1 MVYENSGGNPGISPR
16 RGLPGMRSKLAQ
28 NAPLTVAFLGGSIT
42 EGAGASDA
50 DATSW
55 RALTGQYL
63 QSVYTGQPM
72 RCINAGVGGTT
83 STFGAHRFEEHVLRE
98 GPVDLLFV
106 EFSVNDGEDREE
118 SVRGMEGIVRQCRRL
133 SPDTELCFVYT
144 AADKNLTGYKP
155 FNIAVHEEVAEYYGI
170 PSVDCAARVYT
181 MIHTGELDW
190 KQLAPDGYHPLD
202 TGHALYAACV
212 RDYLEQALVQD
223 TLQPDGLE
231 YPLMP
236 SVPLDS
242 RNYEYGRMLDFS
254 TARYSAAFHIR
265 ELQPDEPLM
274 NWRFST
280 AHACTGDTQ
289 ASFTFTVSGQCAG
302 LVLLCGPDTGIF
314 EYSLNGAPFTE
325 VNLFDDWCLNAY
337 RPVLALFPLLE
348 ERGELLFTVRN
359 TEHKDSRST
368 GTGLRVLKLLC
379 S

>member
-1 MVYENSGGNPGISPR
+1 MVYQNGGGNSSIAPR
-16 RGLPGMRSKLAQ
+16 RGLPGMRRKLAG

-63 QSVYTGQPM
+63 QTLYSDHPL

-83 STFGAHRFEEHVLRE
+83 STFGAHRLQEHVLRE
-98 GPVDLLFV
+98 GTVDLLFV

-118 SVRGMEGIVRQCRRL
+118 SIRGMEGIVRQCRRL
-133 SPDTELCFVYT
+133 SPDTELIFIYT
-144 AADKNLTGYKP
+144 AAGKNLTGYKP

-170 PSVDCAARVYT
+170 PSVDCAALVYS
-181 MIHTGELDW
+181 MIHTGRLDW
-190 KQLAPDGYHPLD
+190 KEFAPDGYHPLD
-202 TGHALYAACV
+202 AGHALYADLV
-212 RDYLEQALVQD
+212 RDYLEQALVQGS
-223 TLQPDGLE
+223 LQPDRLE
-231 YPLMP
+231 EPAMP

-242 RNYEYGRMLDFS
+242 RNYEYGRMLDYS
-254 TARYSAAFHIR
+254 AAEYSAAFGIR
-265 ELQPDEPLM
+265 ELQPEEPLM

-280 AHACTGDTQ
+280 AHISTGDPQ
-289 ASFTFTVSGQCAG
+289 ASFSFTVSGQCAG
-302 LVLLCGPDTGIF
+302 LVLLYGPDTGIF

-337 RPVLALFPLLE
+337 RPVLALFPVQE
-348 ERGELLFTVRN
+348 ERGLLRVTVRN
-359 TEHKDSRST
+359 TERRDSRST

-379 S
+379 N